1 MTVRMI
7 GDEVE
12 WSYLRAILNIAFMD
26 FNILFQWTSGLAS
39 PFSCM
44 WDAVHHTST
53 EVSVYHCRATFMG
66 FIMIKSFV
74 WTDRTV
80 LFGNP
85 MTAAVLYLFKRKLY
99 ISISELLNLLW
110 GNTTIISRHLPNI
123 HLFRIYKNYIW
134 KRYSDRTP
142 RKSMQ
147 GTVESIRRFRGYFRE
162 SF

>member
-12 WSYLRAILNIAFMD
+12 WSYLRAILNIAFMN
-26 FNILFQWTSGLAS
+26 FNILFQWTGGLAS

-53 EVSVYHCRATFMG
+53 EVSVYHCRAIFMV

-74 WTDRTV
+74 WTDRTM

-110 GNTTIISRHLPNI
+110 GNTAIISRHLPSI
-123 HLFRIYKNYIW
+123 HLFRIYKHIFG
-134 KRYSDRTP
+134 K
-142 RKSMQ
+142 
-147 GTVESIRRFRGYFRE
+147 GTLIELPGRACRVLWESIRRFRG